1 MMTKK
6 QLIIA
11 ILIAVFLLPL
21 WMWLAWLLTSK
32 KKMVAVIVDKTVEM
46 QKAEQ
51 HTSFTWVLNSQ
62 RFAKSKTS
70 LYKST
75 SDYFG
80 FFPLKDEKYRLK
92 GLERFSTEM
101 LEKLSNDAD
110 LVYFT
115 DTYGVYKSNWYK
127 KPNTKGEGKIYG
139 GMSEQ
144 DIQLLEMMKAKHKL
158 IISEF
163 NTIGSPTSDKIRGD
177 FENLFGI
184 KWSGWIGRYFSSL
197 DTLNNADL
205 PQWIVNKYKKNNN
218 EKWSFHHAGIVFI
231 NTDEKVIVLE
241 EENELVSALPLI
253 YTNNITQ
260 REYGLPAQTAYPNWF
275 EVMQYDTLLNKPIA
289 EFNLNTNAAGKE
301 VLKKNNIPG
310 RFPAILVHNNL
321 DYRFYY
327 FSGNFCNNPVSMN
340 SSYFKGAGIL
350 NKLFYP
356 SGNVSNSR
364 NFFWN
369 FYRPLMTEITSDYYQ
384 SLKN

>member
-1 MMTKK
+1 
-6 QLIIA
+6 
-11 ILIAVFLLPL
+11 
-21 WMWLAWLLTSK
+21 
-32 KKMVAVIVDKTVEM
+32 
-46 QKAEQ
+46 
-51 HTSFTWVLNSQ
+51 
-62 RFAKSKTS
+62 
-70 LYKST
+70 
-75 SDYFG
+75 
-80 FFPLKDEKYRLK
+80 
-92 GLERFSTEM
+92 
-101 LEKLSNDAD
+101 
-110 LVYFT
+110 
-115 DTYGVYKSNWYK
+115 
-127 KPNTKGEGKIYG
+127 
-139 GMSEQ
+139 
-144 DIQLLEMMKAKHKL
+144 
-158 IISEF
+158 
-163 NTIGSPTSDKIRGD
+163 
-177 FENLFGI
+177 
-184 KWSGWIGRYFSSL
+184 
-197 DTLNNADL
+197 
-205 PQWIVNKYKKNNN
+205 VNKYKKNNN

-356 SGNVSNSR
+356 SGNGSNSR

>member
-51 HTSFTWVLNSQ
+51 HTSFTWVLNNQ

-260 REYGLPAQTAYPNWF
+260 RKYGLPAQTAYPNWF

-356 SGNVSNSR
+356 SGNGSNSR